1 MKKTTQETIPSN
13 GKTNAALALGIIGT
27 ALSALNAGGGI
38 LGMMT
43 SNSSGSSTASNGNSG
58 LTNED
63 VYIERTQ
70 SQNYLNVTKQYYEGK
85 IEANERLTNAFFD
98 AYQRDVNNS
107 FSLYKNQRDSDDA
120 LSRRID
126 EVDKKVDV
134 MAAIRPYQDALINA
148 KIDNNA
154 LLADYNLSKRTCK
167 MITGQLVLP
176 STPTITGYGSYPTY
190 SLQTTTQ
197 TTTT

>member
-1 MKKTTQETIPSN
+1 M
-13 GKTNAALALGIIGT
+13 IIGT

-70 SQNYLNVTKQYYEGK
+70 AQNYLNVTKQYYEGK
-85 IEANERLTNAFFD
+85 IDANERLTNAFFD

>member
-1 MKKTTQETIPSN
+1 M
-13 GKTNAALALGIIGT
+13 IIGT

-43 SNSSGSSTASNGNSG
+43 GNSNSNNSTSGSANAGM
-58 LTNED
+58 TNED

-70 SQNYLNVTKQYYEGK
+70 AQNYLNVTKQYYEGK
-85 IEANERLTNAFFD
+85 IDANERLTNAFFE

-120 LSRRID
+120 LARRID

>member
-1 MKKTTQETIPSN
+1 M
-13 GKTNAALALGIIGT
+13 IIGT

-43 SNSSGSSTASNGNSG
+43 GNSSSNNSTSGSANAGM
-58 LTNED
+58 TNED

-70 SQNYLNVTKQYYEGK
+70 AQNYLNVTKQYYEGK
-85 IEANERLTNAFFD
+85 IDANERLTNAFFD

-107 FSLYKNQRDSDDA
+107 FSLYKNQRDSNDA